1 MLRQLPKL
9 IAVIAALLF
18 VAGCQT
24 HDRVVYRNPV
34 PWKSH
39 PVAAPSE
46 LPAETTTTTTTTLTP
61 AATVPP
67 PVPAPVP

>member
-1 MLRQLPKL
+1 MIRQFPKL
-9 IAVIAALLF
+9 IAVAAALLF

-39 PVAAPSE
+39 PVAAPSD
-46 LPAETTTTTTTTLTP
+46 LPVDASVPAPTSAP
-61 AATVPP
+61 AATVP
-67 PVPAPVP
+67 VPAAQ

>member
-9 IAVIAALLF
+9 IAVTAALFF

-46 LPAETTTTTTTTLTP
+46 LPVDSSTPLTP
-61 AATVPP
+61 AAA
-67 PVPAPVP
+67 VPAPVP